1 VNGPPVNTSRTT
13 LYRDKQNAKL
23 MGVCAGIADYTGV
36 NALWVRL
43 GFIGLTFVAGGVTI
57 PFYFAAGLLLNKK
70 PPHLYVDREEQQY
83 WQRVRQSPKRTA
95 REIRARMRD
104 IDRRLAEVET
114 YYVSSNPRLTA
125 EIERLR

>member
-1 VNGPPVNTSRTT
+1 MNSPRTT

-23 MGVCAGIADYTGV
+23 MGVCSGIADYTGI
-36 NALWVRL
+36 NAFWVRL
-43 GFIGLTFVAGGVTI
+43 AFLLLLFSTGGAVLPVYFIAGI
-57 PFYFAAGLLLNKK
+57 LLNKK
-70 PPHLYVDREEQQY
+70 PQHLYVDQDEQKY

-95 REIRARMRD
+95 REIRSRFRD

-114 YYVSSNPRLTA
+114 YYVTSNPRLSA

>member
-1 VNGPPVNTSRTT
+1 MNTTHTT

-23 MGVCAGIADYTGV
+23 MGVCAGIADYTGI

-43 GFIGLTFVAGGVTI
+43 GLLGLLMTGVLSPVVLPLYFLAG
-57 PFYFAAGLLLNKK
+57 FLLNKK
-70 PPHLYVDREEQQY
+70 PEHLYKDLEEQKY

-95 REIRARMRD
+95 REIRSRMKD
-104 IDRRLAEVET
+104 VDRRLSEVET
-114 YYVSSNPRLTA
+114 FYVTSNPRLSA

>member
-1 VNGPPVNTSRTT
+1 MNSPRTT

-23 MGVCAGIADYTGV
+23 MGVCSGIADYTGV

-43 GFIGLTFVAGGVTI
+43 GFIVLLFAGMGLLLPA
-57 PFYFAAGLLLNKK
+57 YFIAGLLLNKK
-70 PPHLYVDREEQQY
+70 PPHLYVDKEETQY

-95 REIRARMRD
+95 REIRSKFRD
-104 IDRRLAEVET
+104 IDRRLADVET
-114 YYVSSNPRLTA
+114 YYVTSNPRLNA

>member
-1 VNGPPVNTSRTT
+1 MNIPRTT

-23 MGVCAGIADYTGV
+23 MGVCSGIADYTGV
-36 NALWVRL
+36 NVFWLRLAFLILVFMSGGSALPVY
-43 GFIGLTFVAGGVTI
+43 FI
-57 PFYFAAGLLLNKK
+57 AGLLLDKK
-70 PPHLYVDREEQQY
+70 PPYLYADHDENRY

-95 REIRARMRD
+95 REIRAKMKD
-104 IDRRLAEVET
+104 VDRRLAEVEQ

>member
-1 VNGPPVNTSRTT
+1 MNTPRTT

-23 MGVCAGIADYTGV
+23 LGVCSGIADYTGV

-43 GFIGLTFVAGGVTI
+43 AALFLIPVTSGMV
-57 PFYFAAGLLLNKK
+57 FAAYFIAGMFLNKK
-70 PPHLYVDREEQQY
+70 PPHLYVDQDESKY

-95 REIRARMRD
+95 REIRGKMKD

-114 YYVSSNPRLTA
+114 YYVTTNPRLSA